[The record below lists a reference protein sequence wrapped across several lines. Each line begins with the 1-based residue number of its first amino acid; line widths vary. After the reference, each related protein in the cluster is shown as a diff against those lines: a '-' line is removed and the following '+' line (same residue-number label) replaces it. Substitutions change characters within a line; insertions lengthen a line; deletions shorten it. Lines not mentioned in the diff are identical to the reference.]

1 MGIHKVS
8 YSFYSLHLD
17 VSSLYSVHYL
27 QPNKGTTM
35 NTIIDDLNSRYTT
48 KRYDESK
55 RIPQADLDVLFEAMR
70 LSASSINSQ
79 PWRFVVISSDKAK
92 QRLHNTFKNKF
103 QFNQSKALT
112 SSEVILF
119 AYNPKYTRKNYS
131 EVVDQGIVDGRTK
144 PEDRESAFG
153 GFVFAEMNTSESGD
167 TSGWTKA
174 QTYLALGNTLH
185 TLARLKIDSTPLEGI
200 DTDLLNKAFSEELE
214 GYQCDVALA
223 IGYRAEDDF
232 NAKLPKSRR
241 QASSVFVH
249 V

>member
-1 MGIHKVS
+1 MHA
-8 YSFYSLHLD
+8 
-17 VSSLYSVHYL
+17 
-27 QPNKGTTM
+27 
-35 NTIIDDLNSRYTT
+35 IIEDLNSRYTT
-48 KRYDESK
+48 KRYDETK
-55 RIPQADLDVLFEAMR
+55 RIPKADLAVLFEAMR

-79 PWRFVVISSDKAK
+79 PWRFVVISSDQAK
-92 QRLHNTFKNKF
+92 QRLHETFVNKY

-119 AYNPKYTRKNYS
+119 AHNPAYTRENYA
-131 EVVDQGIVDGRTK
+131 EVLDQGIVDGRTK

-167 TSGWTKA
+167 TSSWTKA
-174 QTYLALGNTLH
+174 QTYLALGNSLH

-200 DTDLLNKAFSEELE
+200 DADLLNKEFAEELG
-214 GYQCDVALA
+214 GYHCDVALA
-223 IGYRAEDDF
+223 IGYQAEDDF